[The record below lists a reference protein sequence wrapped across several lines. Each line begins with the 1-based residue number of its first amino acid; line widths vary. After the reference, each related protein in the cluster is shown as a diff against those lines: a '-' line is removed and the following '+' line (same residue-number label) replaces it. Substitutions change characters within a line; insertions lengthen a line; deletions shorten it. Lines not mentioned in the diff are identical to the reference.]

1 MLFPVLILCGVLF
14 MIQFITVQDDAL
26 IKRTADLARVI
37 WSEHYPSIISHA
49 QIEYMLAAFQSP
61 KAIEKQVRQDGL
73 LYFLVTDE
81 VHDLGYFAVQYREKE
96 LFISK
101 FYLEKT
107 TRGSGLARKIL
118 VYIEGLA
125 AQKGLS
131 HITLTTHKQNK
142 VALQA
147 YEGLGFKIFQPV
159 VTEIGEGYV
168 MDDYRLEKMIV
179 SPEA

>member
-1 MLFPVLILCGVLF
+1 V
-14 MIQFITVQDDAL
+14 IQFIPVQDAAL
-26 IKRTADLARVI
+26 IQRTSDLARVI
-37 WSEHYPSIISHA
+37 WTEHYPSIISQA
-49 QIEYMLAAFQSP
+49 QIDYMLDAFQSP
-61 KAIEKQVRQDGL
+61 RAIEKQVRQDGI

-81 VHDLGYFAVQYREKE
+81 IHDLGYFAVQYREKE

-125 AQKGLS
+125 ASKGLS
-131 HITLTTHKQNK
+131 RITLTTHKQNK

-159 VTEIGEGYV
+159 VTDIGEGYL
-168 MDDYRLEKMIV
+168 MDDYRLDKQL
-179 SPEA
+179 